1 MGQILPGQA
10 NYNFKG
16 VMDNVSIFDYA
27 LTPEA
32 VKMRYENGI
41 TAINEPLRSLKMGL
55 VLSPNPVTD
64 LLTIN
69 LKFEHGTQKDN
80 GVKVQVFDMLGR
92 LVLEQNNVFASA
104 VILDVKGCRSGT
116 YRVFVV
122 GDGVWGSG
130 VFLKV

>member
-32 VKMRYENGI
+32 VKIRYENGI
-41 TAINEPLRSLKMGL
+41 TAINEPLGRVKMGL

-64 LLTIN
+64 LLTLN
-69 LKFEHGTQKDN
+69 LNFEHGTQKDDA
-80 GVKVQVFDMLGR
+80 VKVQVFDMLGR
-92 LVLEQNNVFASA
+92 LVLEQNNVLGSA
-104 VILDVKGCRSGT
+104 VVLDVRGCGSGI